1 MNVTIAKTELAAALA
16 HCAAIAATSA
26 SMPTLANVLL
36 SFNLV
41 SLRLFATDLE
51 TGYETTVNYISIDE
65 ETIDRP
71 LDIFTLPAKK
81 LNECVK
87 AIPVP
92 DVIITINDTSNTVTI
107 AGGTALFTLERLD
120 ADGFPSTPT
129 IQGNDFDIDAPAL
142 VKIIESVTYAQCKD
156 RNKYHLCSVFLKAEA
171 NMDDELFLTAAAT
184 DGHRLAV
191 DSVPLP
197 GEPREVPKDL
207 TKGIIIASKGIDE
220 ICKIKTP
227 GVIVLSIAGN
237 NLCIATD
244 NEKLYIRLVD
254 GQYPDYGR
262 IIPTDLD
269 KRIEVK
275 RQALIDSLERVR
287 IMTVNKSRGCNFDI
301 GDSSITITAD
311 LVSIGGHAED
321 KVAAVIQAD
330 PFTMRI
336 NAEYLLATLEN
347 MPCGTVEI
355 SIKDPLSPLRINPL
369 GTDEPIA
376 IIMPMRE
383 S

>member
-1 MNVTIAKTELAAALA
+1 MKLTISKRELVPALER
-16 HCAAIAATSA
+16 CAAIAPVRST
-26 SMPTLANVLL
+26 MPILANALL
-36 SFNLV
+36 AFQLTT
-41 SLRLFATDLE
+41 LRLVASDLDIS
-51 TGYETTVNYISIDE
+51 YETTVNYLGIDE
-65 ETIDRP
+65 DLLERA

-81 LNECVK
+81 LCECVK

-92 DVIITINDTSNTVTI
+92 DVEIAIDAEKKTVTI
-107 AGGTALFTLERLD
+107 SGGSVSFTLAQLD
-120 ADGFPSTPT
+120 ADGFPGLPEV
-129 IQGNDFDIDAPAL
+129 QGGTFDLDAPAL
-142 VKIIESVTYAQCKD
+142 VKILESVAYAQSKD
-156 RNKYHLCSVFLKAEA
+156 DQKYHLCSVHLKAET
-171 NMDDELFLTAAAT
+171 NIEDELFLTAAAT

-197 GEPREVPKDL
+197 GEPRELPADL
-207 TKGIIIASKGIDE
+207 SRGIIIASKGIAE

-254 GQYPDYGR
+254 GQYPDYAR
-262 IIPTDLD
+262 IIPADLD

-287 IMTVNKSRGCNFDI
+287 IMTEGKIRGVDFATGN
-301 GDSSITITAD
+301 GGLTISAD

-321 KVAAVIQAD
+321 NIGAEVPEENI
-330 PFTMRI
+330 TLRI

-347 MPCGTVEI
+347 LSCSIVEI
-355 SIKDPLSPLRINPL
+355 SIKDELSPLRVNPRN
-369 GTDEPIA
+369 TDEPLA
-376 IIMPMRE
+376 IIMPMRGA
-383 S
+383 